1 MKKEMDCMR
10 VLVIKFDE
18 LEGMDSTW
26 KGFTIRNRLR
36 SAGFDLSKTM
46 TKDYDKDKREF
57 TYKQAK

>member
-1 MKKEMDCMR
+1 MR
-10 VLVIKFDE
+10 VLVIKYDE